1 MSIREQLLVGS
12 KVIVKST
19 TGGSGLYE
27 GFITEILETS
37 QSCMVYFEGSNRLFE
52 TSWSNIKSV
61 ENVVDVIE

>member
-1 MSIREQLLVGS
+1 M
-12 KVIVKST
+12 IVKST